1 MIQIFSAL
9 FTIWVILLFKTW
21 DNPLLWAFTFVF
33 GGGILSMLASLFTML
48 RGD

>member
-1 MIQIFSAL
+1 MIQVFTTL

-21 DNPLLWAFTFVF
+21 DNTFLWAFTFVF
-33 GGGILSMLASLFTML
+33 GGGALSILASLFTML